1 MSFLNFWYMWRSEYV
16 HTKEG
21 LPKRSIEKD
30 YRVRA
35 RSLKFETYN
44 LEFKRFF
51 LFSSFYFKYKR
62 IRYHENQLEND
73 RWWYRC
79 DITKIWWYRC
89 ILRMF
94 NKQKRNVIAK
104 VNKKM
109 VPQQIK
115 GLKMT
120 QFPVNSN
127 IVITGHKLQG

>member
-89 ILRMF
+89 ILCMF
-94 NKQKRNVIAK
+94 NKQRIEYYCSYNFLKTYSQNTYSDRDYSKCNVIS
-104 VNKKM
+104 KKT
-109 VPQQIK
+109 II
-115 GLKMT
+115 L
-120 QFPVNSN
+120 
-127 IVITGHKLQG
+127 